1 MQRSQEENRMCTV
14 RQQELW
20 RPAGR

>member
-1 MQRSQEENRMCTV
+1 MCTV